1 MSASRIA
8 FSSAAARLG
17 SASRSRSAPS
27 SLSAVPSCPS
37 SLSAV
42 SSCLS
47 AVSSCLSA
55 VPSCPS
61 CRPAVNSCPS
71 AMLPSCLAR
80 LLLTRFRIVDR
91 MGRIGRPRPLVD
103 ANRPEAARLEYAHQ
117 LQPDHLEQREE
128 RHDQAAAILDIAE
141 QIVEAARLGFRQA
154 RQQLLDPRFD
164 RNLLRWQQHLRTLL
178 QALQYRLEGV
188 HQAEEIDFELRLV
201 VVAGDRGDALVGTL
215 PLRRAHLLAFVQ
227 QAGGSLEF
235 LVLEQPAY
243 QRV

>member
-42 SSCLS
+42 P
-47 AVSSCLSA
+47 SCLSA

-61 CRPAVNSCPS
+61 SRPAVNSCPS

-91 MGRIGRPRPLVD
+91 MGRIGLPRPLVD
-103 ANRPEAARLEYAHQ
+103 ANRPEAARLEYADQ

-141 QIVEAARLGFRQA
+141 QIVEAARLRFRQA
-154 RQQLLDPRFD
+154 GQQLLDPRFD
-164 RNLLRWQQHLRTLL
+164 RDLLRRQQHLRALL
-178 QALQYRLEGV
+178 QSLQYRLEGV

-201 VVAGDRGDALVGTL
+201 VVAGDRRDALVGTL
-215 PLRRAHLLAFVQ
+215 P
-227 QAGGSLEF
+227 
-235 LVLEQPAY
+235 
-243 QRV
+243 